1 LALPSGSPFLYN
13 KKMTKATSVKQKRK
27 RLGRPRTGITPLVAF
42 RPPQQLI
49 EAIDAWAAAAEVS
62 RSEAMRRLIEAG
74 LKRRPKA

>member
-1 LALPSGSPFLYN
+1 MA
-13 KKMTKATSVKQKRK
+13 KATSVIQKKK

-49 EAIDAWAAAAEVS
+49 DAIDAWAAAAEVS

-74 LKRRPKA
+74 LKRRPKP